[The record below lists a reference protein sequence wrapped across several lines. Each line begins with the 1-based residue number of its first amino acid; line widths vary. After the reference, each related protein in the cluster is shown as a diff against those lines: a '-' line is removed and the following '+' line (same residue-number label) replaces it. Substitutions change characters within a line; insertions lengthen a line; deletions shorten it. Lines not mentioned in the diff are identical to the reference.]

1 MANETLE
8 VLKTRRSIRKYK
20 STQIPEELLDEIL
33 EAGTYA
39 ACGMGKQGS
48 MMAVVQD
55 PELVAKLSKMN
66 AEIMGTDSNPFYG
79 APTVVVVFSDTKR
92 PTHVED
98 GSLVMGNLLNAAHA
112 VGIDSCWIHRA
123 REVFETEEGKKLK
136 KEWGIPED
144 YIGVGN
150 CILGYRDCEYPEAA
164 PRKVDYIIRAGR

>member
-66 AEIMGTDSNPFYG
+66 AEIMGTDTDPF
-79 APTVVVVFSDTKR
+79 TELR
-92 PTHVED
+92 P
-98 GSLVMGNLLNAAHA
+98 LLLYFLIQNARRM
-112 VGIDSCWIHRA
+112 WRM
-123 REVFETEEGKKLK
+123 
-136 KEWGIPED
+136 
-144 YIGVGN
+144 
-150 CILGYRDCEYPEAA
+150 EALSWA
-164 PRKVDYIIRAGR
+164 IC